1 MNARNRLEGQRA
13 SPSFER
19 LNGDGGGEYTCQL
32 SVNPIQ
38 TLLV

>member
-19 LNGDGGGEYTCQL
+19 LNGDGGGEGIHM
-32 SVNPIQ
+32 SV
-38 TLLV
+38 VS